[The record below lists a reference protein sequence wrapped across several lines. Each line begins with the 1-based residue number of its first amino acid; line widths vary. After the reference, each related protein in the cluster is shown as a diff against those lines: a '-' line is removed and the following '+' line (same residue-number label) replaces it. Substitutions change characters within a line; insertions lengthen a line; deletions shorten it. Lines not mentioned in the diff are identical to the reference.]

1 MYSPLIEDEMM
12 TLDPRVSSPI
22 LLQSEQL
29 TVFNAILLAMSI
41 ARPLLTFH
49 IGTEL
54 WSVTPY

>member
-1 MYSPLIEDEMM
+1 M
-12 TLDPRVSSPI
+12 TLDPRVSSPTLL
-22 LLQSEQL
+22 LLQSEEL

-49 IGTEL
+49 TGTEL